1 MNKYDYFKNTEI
13 DAANRFENYSHWN
26 GRMQDLAQLPEST
39 MTRNVRELIYDVQRN
54 FEHKMHRIL
63 GNYVGVINP
72 KVRCYI
78 YETDSQQIVLKIG
91 ILVTNREDSW
101 EAASNQKNYR
111 LFKNLNDTCVD
122 AGCS

>member
-101 EAASNQKNYR
+101 EAASNQKTIG
-111 LFKNLNDTCVD
+111 FQEI
-122 AGCS
+122 

>member
-1 MNKYDYFKNTEI
+1 MQLI
-13 DAANRFENYSHWN
+13 DSRITHTGN

-101 EAASNQKNYR
+101 EAASNPEKLSAFQEFERYMR
-111 LFKNLNDTCVD
+111 GRRMFLDDSFF
-122 AGCS
+122 